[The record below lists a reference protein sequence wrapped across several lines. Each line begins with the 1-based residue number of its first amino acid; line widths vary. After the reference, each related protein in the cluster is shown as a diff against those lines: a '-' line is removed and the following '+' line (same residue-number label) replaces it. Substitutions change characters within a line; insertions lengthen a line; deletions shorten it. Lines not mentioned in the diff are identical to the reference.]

1 VTDLLLVVGVAA
13 AVFAMA
19 ALAQAITGFGSALV
33 AVPLLTLVV
42 HPIAAVVGATAVSLV
57 LTSGAAWRERS
68 HVDVAAARSLTVTGI
83 LGMPLGLVLLGA
95 TEESRLEAWI
105 AAAMLVM
112 VVLVASGVRIGARGL
127 PAAGLLS
134 GALLTSTGMN
144 GPPLVMAL
152 LDREPRCYRA
162 TLQGVFA
169 VQDVVAVAAFLVL
182 GHVDREVALLT
193 CSGVVGLPLG
203 WRLGDAVFQRIP
215 AARLRPV
222 VLGGLVLTAASM
234 LVGVVA

>member
-1 VTDLLLVVGVAA
+1 MTDLLLVAGVAA
-13 AVFAMA
+13 AVFVLAAM
-19 ALAQAITGFGSALV
+19 AQAITGFGSALV

-42 HPIAAVVGATAVSLV
+42 HPIAAVVAATAVSLV

-68 HVDVAAARSLTVTGI
+68 YVDLASARTLTLTGV
-83 LGMPLGLVLLGA
+83 LGMPLGLVLLA
-95 TEESRLEAWI
+95 LADESRLQAWI
-105 AAAMLVM
+105 AGSMLVM
-112 VVLVASGVRIGARGL
+112 VLLVAAGVRIGARGL
-127 PAAGLLS
+127 PVAGLLS

-152 LDREPRCYRA
+152 MDREPRGYRA

-182 GHVDREVALLT
+182 GYVDREVALLIA
-193 CSGVVGLPLG
+193 SGVVGLPAG
-203 WRLGDAVFQRIP
+203 WRLGDAVFHRIP

-222 VLGGLVLTAASM
+222 IVGGLVLTAASV
-234 LVGVVA
+234 LLAAVT

>member
-1 VTDLLLVVGVAA
+1 MTDLLLLAAVAA
-13 AVFAMA
+13 AVFMLAAMA
-19 ALAQAITGFGSALV
+19 QAVTGFGSALV

-42 HPIAAVVGATAVSLV
+42 HPVAAVVGATAVSLV

-68 HVDVAAARSLTVTGI
+68 HVDVAAARRLTVTGI
-83 LGMPLGLVLLGA
+83 LGMPLGLILLGVA
-95 TEESRLEAWI
+95 EESRLEAWI

-152 LDREPRCYRA
+152 LDREPRRYRA

-169 VQDVVAVAAFLVL
+169 MQDVVAVAAFLVL
-182 GHVDREVALLT
+182 GYVDGEVALLT
-193 CSGVVGLPLG
+193 ASGVVGLPVG
-203 WRLGDAVFQRIP
+203 WLLGDAVFHEIP
-215 AARLRPV
+215 AARLRPLV
-222 VLGGLVLTAASM
+222 IGGLLVTAASM
-234 LVGVVA
+234 LVGAIV